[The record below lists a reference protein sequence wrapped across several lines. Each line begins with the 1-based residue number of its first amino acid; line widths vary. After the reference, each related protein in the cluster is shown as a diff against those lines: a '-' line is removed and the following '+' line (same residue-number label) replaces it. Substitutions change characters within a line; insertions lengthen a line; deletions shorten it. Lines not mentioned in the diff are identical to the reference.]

1 MLQKAKH
8 LTKRLSAFLLAV
20 LVTAGTCLS
29 GSVPVHA
36 ADGTIQ
42 YQAGSQIKY
51 GSYST
56 SRMTFNGSNTAYCV
70 EPLQPTPSSGT
81 YAYTLLSNDSPIR
94 KALYYLNGGYGYDKH
109 VKNQYLSGWSDDNSY
124 VIGHLVVAYI
134 YAGYASDSGAFHGAP
149 QNYIDKSVEIANA
162 IKGLADPPATFK
174 AFIVPGNNDQTLVGS
189 WYQVPYSYIELH
201 KASANA
207 AVSDGNGNYS
217 LKGAEYGIYQGENMV
232 AKLTTDQNGYAKSGE
247 LESGNYI
254 VKELKASKGY
264 IIDVTAHNVT
274 VEPEKTSSLNV
285 TEVPQN
291 NPMDLLL
298 QKLDKELKTAQP
310 QGKASL
316 AEDQFTVK
324 FYTEQS
330 DKDPAAGGAKP
341 ARTWIFKT
349 DSEGKIKF
357 SKNYLVSGDEFYT
370 QKDGKTPCLP
380 LGTVTVQEI
389 KAPTGYLAND
399 TVFVQ
404 KITAGGKVET
414 ISCYN
419 TSSVEEQVCRGG
431 MKLQKRDFETKKAE
445 PQGGATLENATF
457 TITSLNENPVVVDGK
472 TYTKNQV
479 VMSLTT
485 DSKGSVSTKKDT
497 LPFGH
502 YRADETK
509 APEGYLNEGKLS
521 VEFDITKNGEIVDLT
536 SEEAAISNQVIRGDL
551 ELVKVA
557 DGEQKRLSDIPF
569 SITSVTTGESH
580 TIVTDKNGYAST
592 ASKWNKH
599 THNTNQGKTSEDGI
613 WFGTSKPNDSKGAL
627 PYDTYT
633 IEEQRCKAN
642 ESMDLLKFE
651 ITVYKDSVSVD
662 LGTLTDDK
670 IEIGTTALDKK
681 TGTHMSK
688 PEKKVTLIDT
698 VEYSGLKKGQKYQVI
713 GTLMDAESG
722 EAILIDGKPVTAET
736 EFTAKMSSGS
746 VEVTFTF
753 DATSLEG
760 KTTVIFEELHQGG
773 QKLAVHA
780 DLKDTDQQISFPE
793 IGTKAKDSDTEEN
806 IANADDKV
814 QLTDTIFFK
823 GLVPNL
829 EYVATGRLMDV
840 ETEEPLLDSDTP
852 ITAQTTFT
860 PEASEGTVDVV
871 FEFNGSSL
879 KGKNTVI
886 YESVTQ
892 EEKEVGMHADPE
904 FKDQQMFFPEIGTK
918 ASCPET
924 DSQMAIPKKD
934 LTIVDTVSYHL
945 VPGKEYKLTGT
956 LMDKE
961 SGNPLL
967 VDEKP
972 VTSELVFTPEE
983 AEGTVELSFTFDASA
998 LKGKTIVAFESVSY
1012 QEKEIAVHTDIESTP
1027 QSIYFPEIGTKA
1039 SCPETES
1046 QMAPAK
1052 KEVTITDT
1060 VSYKHL
1066 VPGKEYKLTGTLMD
1080 KESGEPL
1087 LVDKKPVT
1095 SELIFTPE
1103 KADGTVELSFTFNA
1117 SALEGK
1123 TIVAFE
1129 SLSYKGKELTVHA
1142 DIESEPQT
1150 IYFPEIGTKAACPE
1164 TGSQMA
1170 PAKKELT
1177 IVDTVT
1183 YQRLVPG
1190 KEYKLTGTL
1199 MDQENGEFLLVDGKI
1214 ITSELVFTP
1223 EAAEGSVELSFTFD
1237 SRALKGKTIVAFESL
1252 SYQEKEVAVHAD
1264 IESEPQSIYIPEIGT
1279 TAKDGKDGDQE
1290 ALAEKETQIIDTVK
1304 YKDLVDGGPSYRLV
1318 GTLMDKETGKEVL
1331 IDGKPVTAETTFKP
1345 EESSGSVDVTFTFDA
1360 TELKGHDVVVFE
1372 KLFVTMKEEDKEKEL
1387 EVTSHEDIKAKS
1399 QTVKLTEVPT
1409 EPKEP
1414 DISSPVKTGDDAPI
1428 LLYICI
1434 AAGSLLLI
1442 IISGLVL
1449 YWRRKHQK

>member
-1 MLQKAKH
+1 MLQKTKH
-8 LTKRLSAFLLAV
+8 LIKRLSAFLLAV

-42 YQAGSQIKY
+42 YHAGAAIQY
-51 GSYST
+51 GSYFT
-56 SRMTFNGSNTAYCV
+56 SRMSFDGSNTAYCV

-81 YAYTLLSNDSPIR
+81 YAYNLLGNDSPLR
-94 KALYYLNGGYGYDKH
+94 KALYYLNGGYGYEKH
-109 VKNQYLSGWSDDNSY
+109 IKNQYLGGWSDDNSY

-134 YAGYASDSGAFHGAP
+134 YAGYSSDSGAFHGAP
-149 QNYIDKSVEIANA
+149 QSYIDKSVEVANA
-162 IKGLADPPATFK
+162 IKGLPEPPATFK
-174 AFIVPGNNDQTLVGS
+174 AFIIPGKNNQTLVGS
-189 WYQVPYSYIELH
+189 WYQVPYGYIELH

-217 LKGAEYGIYQGENMV
+217 LKGAEYGIYQGEKQI
-232 AKLTTDQNGYAKSGE
+232 AKLVTDENGYAKSGE
-247 LESGNYI
+247 LESGNYT
-254 VKELKASKGY
+254 VKELTASKGY
-264 IIDVTAHNVT
+264 IVDVSAHNVT
-274 VEPEKTSSLNV
+274 VEPEKTISLNV

-291 NPMDLLL
+291 DPMDLLL
-298 QKLDKELKTAQP
+298 QKLDKELKAAQP

-316 AEDQFTVK
+316 AEAQFTVK
-324 FYTEQS
+324 FYTELS
-330 DKDPAAGGAKP
+330 DTDPASGGAKP

-349 DSEGKIKF
+349 NSEGKAQF
-357 SKNYLVSGDEFYT
+357 SKNYLVSGDAFYT

-380 LGTVTVQEI
+380 LGTVTVQET
-389 KAPTGYLAND
+389 KAPAGYFAND
-399 TVFVQ
+399 TVYVQ
-404 KITAGGKVET
+404 KITADGKAET
-414 ISCYN
+414 VSCYN
-419 TSSVEEQVCRGG
+419 ASSVEEQIYRGG
-431 MKLQKRDFETKKAE
+431 VKLQKRDFETKKAE
-445 PQGGATLENATF
+445 PQGDATLEGAAF
-457 TITSLNENPVVVDGK
+457 TITSLNENPVMVDGK

-485 DSKGSVSTKKDT
+485 DNKGSVSTKKDA

-536 SEEAAISNQVIRGDL
+536 SEKAAIANQVIRGDL

-580 TIVTDKNGYAST
+580 TLVTDKNGYAST

-651 ITVYKDSVSVD
+651 VTIYKDSVSVD

-670 IEIGTTALDKK
+670 IEIGTTALDKN

-713 GTLMDAESG
+713 GTLMDAETG
-722 EAILIDGKPVTAET
+722 KAILVDEKPVTAET
-736 EFTAKMSSGS
+736 EFTAKKSSGS

-753 DATSLEG
+753 DATSLAG
-760 KTTVIFEELHQGG
+760 RTTVIFEELHQDG

-806 IANADDKV
+806 IANADEKV

-823 GLVPNL
+823 GLVPGL
-829 EYVATGRLMDV
+829 EYVAAGKLMDV
-840 ETEEPLLDSDTP
+840 ETEEPLLDGDTP

-860 PEASEGTVDVV
+860 PKEGEGTVDVV
-871 FEFNGSSL
+871 FEFDGSSL

-918 ASCPET
+918 ANCPET
-924 DSQMAIPKKD
+924 GNQMAQPKKE

-961 SGNPLL
+961 SGEPLL

-972 VTSELVFTPEE
+972 VTSELTFTPEE
-983 AEGTVELSFTFDASA
+983 AKGSVELSFTFDASA

-1012 QEKEIAVHTDIESTP
+1012 QEKEIAVHADIESAP
-1027 QSIYFPEIGTKA
+1027 QSIYF
-1039 SCPETES
+1039 
-1046 QMAPAK
+1046 
-1052 KEVTITDT
+1052 
-1060 VSYKHL
+1060 
-1066 VPGKEYKLTGTLMD
+1066 
-1080 KESGEPL
+1080 
-1087 LVDKKPVT
+1087 
-1095 SELIFTPE
+1095 
-1103 KADGTVELSFTFNA
+1103 
-1117 SALEGK
+1117 
-1123 TIVAFE
+1123 
-1129 SLSYKGKELTVHA
+1129 
-1142 DIESEPQT
+1142 
-1150 IYFPEIGTKAACPE
+1150 
-1164 TGSQMA
+1164 
-1170 PAKKELT
+1170 
-1177 IVDTVT
+1177 
-1183 YQRLVPG
+1183 
-1190 KEYKLTGTL
+1190 
-1199 MDQENGEFLLVDGKI
+1199 
-1214 ITSELVFTP
+1214 
-1223 EAAEGSVELSFTFD
+1223 
-1237 SRALKGKTIVAFESL
+1237 
-1252 SYQEKEVAVHAD
+1252 
-1264 IESEPQSIYIPEIGT
+1264 PEIGT

-1304 YKDLVDGGPSYRLV
+1304 YKDLIAGSSTYRLV

-1331 IDGKPVTAETTFKP
+1331 NDGKPVTAETTFKT

-1372 KLFVTMKEEDKEKEL
+1372 KLFVTVKDEGKDQEI
-1387 EVTSHEDIKAKS
+1387 EVTSHEDIQAES

-1409 EPKEP
+1409 EPKTP
-1414 DISSPVKTGDDAPI
+1414 DVSSPVKTGDEAPI

-1434 AAGSLLLI
+1434 ATGSLLLI
-1442 IISGLVL
+1442 IISGLVF
-1449 YWRRKHQK
+1449 YWKRKNQE

>member
-1 MLQKAKH
+1 M
-8 LTKRLSAFLLAV
+8 
-20 LVTAGTCLS
+20 
-29 GSVPVHA
+29 
-36 ADGTIQ
+36 
-42 YQAGSQIKY
+42 
-51 GSYST
+51 
-56 SRMTFNGSNTAYCV
+56 
-70 EPLQPTPSSGT
+70 
-81 YAYTLLSNDSPIR
+81 
-94 KALYYLNGGYGYDKH
+94 
-109 VKNQYLSGWSDDNSY
+109 
-124 VIGHLVVAYI
+124 
-134 YAGYASDSGAFHGAP
+134 
-149 QNYIDKSVEIANA
+149 EI
-162 IKGLADPPATFK
+162 I
-174 AFIVPGNNDQTLVGS
+174 
-189 WYQVPYSYIELH
+189 
-201 KASANA
+201 
-207 AVSDGNGNYS
+207 S

-247 LESGNYI
+247 LESGNYT

-274 VEPEKTSSLNV
+274 VEPEKTASLNV

-291 NPMDLLL
+291 DPMDLLL
-298 QKLDKELKTAQP
+298 QKLDKELKMAQP

-316 AEDQFTVK
+316 AEAQFTVK

-330 DKDPAAGGAKP
+330 DKDPAADGAKP

-380 LGTVTVQEI
+380 LGTVTVQET

-404 KITAGGKVET
+404 KITAGSKAET
-414 ISCYN
+414 VSCYN
-419 TSSVEEQVCRGG
+419 ASSVEEQVCRGG
-431 MKLQKRDFETKKAE
+431 VKLQKRDFETKKVE
-445 PQGGATLENATF
+445 PQGGATLENAAF

-485 DSKGSVSTKKDT
+485 DSKGSVSTKKDA

-651 ITVYKDSVSVD
+651 VTIYKDSVSVD

-670 IEIGTTALDKK
+670 IEIGTTALDKN

-713 GTLMDAESG
+713 GTLMDAETG
-722 EAILIDGKPVTAET
+722 EAILIDEKPVTAET

-780 DLKDTDQQISFPE
+780 DLEDTDQQISFPE

-814 QLTDTIFFK
+814 KLTDTIFFK

-829 EYVATGRLMDV
+829 EYVATGRLMDA
-840 ETEEPLLDSDTP
+840 ETEEPLLDGDTP

-918 ASCPET
+918 A
-924 DSQMAIPKKD
+924 
-934 LTIVDTVSYHL
+934 
-945 VPGKEYKLTGT
+945 
-956 LMDKE
+956 
-961 SGNPLL
+961 
-967 VDEKP
+967 
-972 VTSELVFTPEE
+972 
-983 AEGTVELSFTFDASA
+983 
-998 LKGKTIVAFESVSY
+998 
-1012 QEKEIAVHTDIESTP
+1012 
-1027 QSIYFPEIGTKA
+1027 
-1039 SCPETES
+1039 
-1046 QMAPAK
+1046 
-1052 KEVTITDT
+1052 
-1060 VSYKHL
+1060 
-1066 VPGKEYKLTGTLMD
+1066 
-1080 KESGEPL
+1080 
-1087 LVDKKPVT
+1087 
-1095 SELIFTPE
+1095 
-1103 KADGTVELSFTFNA
+1103 
-1117 SALEGK
+1117 
-1123 TIVAFE
+1123 
-1129 SLSYKGKELTVHA
+1129 
-1142 DIESEPQT
+1142 
-1150 IYFPEIGTKAACPE
+1150 ACPE

-1199 MDQENGEFLLVDGKI
+1199 MDQENGEFLLVDGKTV
-1214 ITSELVFTP
+1214 TSELVFTP
-1223 EAAEGSVELSFTFD
+1223 EATEGSVELSFTFD
-1237 SRALKGKTIVAFESL
+1237 ASALKGKTVVAFESL
-1252 SYQEKEVAVHAD
+1252 TYQEKEVAVHAD

-1304 YKDLVDGGPSYRLV
+1304 YKDLVAGGPSYRLV
-1318 GTLMDKETGKEVL
+1318 GTLMDKETGKEIL

-1372 KLFVTMKEEDKEKEL
+1372 KLFVTVKEDDKEREL
-1387 EVTSHEDIKAKS
+1387 EVTSHEDIKSKS

-1434 AAGSLLLI
+1434 AAGSLLLL
-1442 IISGLVL
+1442 IISGLVF

>member
-1 MLQKAKH
+1 M
-8 LTKRLSAFLLAV
+8 
-20 LVTAGTCLS
+20 
-29 GSVPVHA
+29 
-36 ADGTIQ
+36 
-42 YQAGSQIKY
+42 
-51 GSYST
+51 
-56 SRMTFNGSNTAYCV
+56 
-70 EPLQPTPSSGT
+70 
-81 YAYTLLSNDSPIR
+81 
-94 KALYYLNGGYGYDKH
+94 
-109 VKNQYLSGWSDDNSY
+109 
-124 VIGHLVVAYI
+124 
-134 YAGYASDSGAFHGAP
+134 
-149 QNYIDKSVEIANA
+149 EI
-162 IKGLADPPATFK
+162 I
-174 AFIVPGNNDQTLVGS
+174 
-189 WYQVPYSYIELH
+189 
-201 KASANA
+201 
-207 AVSDGNGNYS
+207 S

-247 LESGNYI
+247 LESGNYT

-274 VEPEKTSSLNV
+274 VEPEKTASLNV

-291 NPMDLLL
+291 DPMDLLL
-298 QKLDKELKTAQP
+298 QKLDKELKMAQP

-316 AEDQFTVK
+316 AEAQFTVK

-330 DKDPAAGGAKP
+330 DKDPAADGAKP

-380 LGTVTVQEI
+380 LGTVTVQET

-404 KITAGGKVET
+404 KITAGSKAET
-414 ISCYN
+414 VSCYN
-419 TSSVEEQVCRGG
+419 ASSVEEQVCRGG
-431 MKLQKRDFETKKAE
+431 VKLQKRDFETKKVE
-445 PQGGATLENATF
+445 PQGGATLENAAF

-485 DSKGSVSTKKDT
+485 DSKGSVSTKKDA

-651 ITVYKDSVSVD
+651 VTIYKDSVSVD

-670 IEIGTTALDKK
+670 IEIGTTALDKN

-713 GTLMDAESG
+713 GTLMDAETG
-722 EAILIDGKPVTAET
+722 EAILIDEKPVTAET

-780 DLKDTDQQISFPE
+780 DLEDTDQQISFPE

-814 QLTDTIFFK
+814 KLTDTIFFK

-829 EYVATGRLMDV
+829 EYVAIGRRMDA
-840 ETEEPLLDSDTP
+840 ETEEPLLDGDTP

-918 ASCPET
+918 A
-924 DSQMAIPKKD
+924 
-934 LTIVDTVSYHL
+934 
-945 VPGKEYKLTGT
+945 
-956 LMDKE
+956 
-961 SGNPLL
+961 
-967 VDEKP
+967 
-972 VTSELVFTPEE
+972 
-983 AEGTVELSFTFDASA
+983 
-998 LKGKTIVAFESVSY
+998 
-1012 QEKEIAVHTDIESTP
+1012 
-1027 QSIYFPEIGTKA
+1027 
-1039 SCPETES
+1039 
-1046 QMAPAK
+1046 
-1052 KEVTITDT
+1052 
-1060 VSYKHL
+1060 
-1066 VPGKEYKLTGTLMD
+1066 
-1080 KESGEPL
+1080 
-1087 LVDKKPVT
+1087 
-1095 SELIFTPE
+1095 
-1103 KADGTVELSFTFNA
+1103 
-1117 SALEGK
+1117 
-1123 TIVAFE
+1123 
-1129 SLSYKGKELTVHA
+1129 
-1142 DIESEPQT
+1142 
-1150 IYFPEIGTKAACPE
+1150 ACPE

-1199 MDQENGEFLLVDGKI
+1199 MDQENGEFLLVDGKTV
-1214 ITSELVFTP
+1214 TSELVFTP
-1223 EAAEGSVELSFTFD
+1223 EATEGSVELSFTFD
-1237 SRALKGKTIVAFESL
+1237 ASALKGKTVVAFESL
-1252 SYQEKEVAVHAD
+1252 TYQEKEVAVHAD

-1304 YKDLVDGGPSYRLV
+1304 YKDLVAGGPSYRLV
-1318 GTLMDKETGKEVL
+1318 GTLMDKETGKEIL

-1372 KLFVTMKEEDKEKEL
+1372 KLFVTVKEDDKEREL
-1387 EVTSHEDIKAKS
+1387 EVTSHEDIKSKS

-1434 AAGSLLLI
+1434 AAGSLLLL
-1442 IISGLVL
+1442 IISGLVF

>member
-1 MLQKAKH
+1 M
-8 LTKRLSAFLLAV
+8 
-20 LVTAGTCLS
+20 
-29 GSVPVHA
+29 
-36 ADGTIQ
+36 
-42 YQAGSQIKY
+42 
-51 GSYST
+51 
-56 SRMTFNGSNTAYCV
+56 
-70 EPLQPTPSSGT
+70 
-81 YAYTLLSNDSPIR
+81 
-94 KALYYLNGGYGYDKH
+94 
-109 VKNQYLSGWSDDNSY
+109 
-124 VIGHLVVAYI
+124 
-134 YAGYASDSGAFHGAP
+134 
-149 QNYIDKSVEIANA
+149 EI
-162 IKGLADPPATFK
+162 I
-174 AFIVPGNNDQTLVGS
+174 
-189 WYQVPYSYIELH
+189 
-201 KASANA
+201 
-207 AVSDGNGNYS
+207 S

-247 LESGNYI
+247 LESGNYT

-274 VEPEKTSSLNV
+274 VEPEKTASLNV

-291 NPMDLLL
+291 DPMDLLL
-298 QKLDKELKTAQP
+298 QKLDKELKMAQP

-316 AEDQFTVK
+316 AEAQFTVK

-330 DKDPAAGGAKP
+330 DKDPAADGAKP

-380 LGTVTVQEI
+380 LGTVTVQET

-404 KITAGGKVET
+404 KITAGSKAET
-414 ISCYN
+414 VSCYN
-419 TSSVEEQVCRGG
+419 ASSVEEQVCRGG
-431 MKLQKRDFETKKAE
+431 VKLQKRDFETKKVE
-445 PQGGATLENATF
+445 PQGGATLENAAF

-485 DSKGSVSTKKDT
+485 DSKGSVSTKKDA

-670 IEIGTTALDKK
+670 IEIGTTALDKN

-736 EFTAKMSSGS
+736 EFTAKRSSGS

-753 DATSLEG
+753 DATSLGG
-760 KTTVIFEELHQGG
+760 KTTVIFEELHQNG

-806 IANADDKV
+806 IANADEKV

-829 EYVATGRLMDV
+829 EYVAIGKLMDV
-840 ETEEPLLDSDTP
+840 ETEEPLLDGDTP

-918 ASCPET
+918 A
-924 DSQMAIPKKD
+924 
-934 LTIVDTVSYHL
+934 
-945 VPGKEYKLTGT
+945 
-956 LMDKE
+956 
-961 SGNPLL
+961 
-967 VDEKP
+967 
-972 VTSELVFTPEE
+972 
-983 AEGTVELSFTFDASA
+983 
-998 LKGKTIVAFESVSY
+998 
-1012 QEKEIAVHTDIESTP
+1012 
-1027 QSIYFPEIGTKA
+1027 
-1039 SCPETES
+1039 
-1046 QMAPAK
+1046 
-1052 KEVTITDT
+1052 
-1060 VSYKHL
+1060 
-1066 VPGKEYKLTGTLMD
+1066 
-1080 KESGEPL
+1080 
-1087 LVDKKPVT
+1087 
-1095 SELIFTPE
+1095 
-1103 KADGTVELSFTFNA
+1103 
-1117 SALEGK
+1117 
-1123 TIVAFE
+1123 
-1129 SLSYKGKELTVHA
+1129 
-1142 DIESEPQT
+1142 
-1150 IYFPEIGTKAACPE
+1150 ACPE

-1199 MDQENGEFLLVDGKI
+1199 MDQENGEFLLVDGKTV
-1214 ITSELVFTP
+1214 TSELVFTP
-1223 EAAEGSVELSFTFD
+1223 EATEGSVELSFTFD
-1237 SRALKGKTIVAFESL
+1237 ASALKGKTVVAFESL
-1252 SYQEKEVAVHAD
+1252 TYQEKEVAVHAD

-1304 YKDLVDGGPSYRLV
+1304 YKDLVAGGPSYRLV
-1318 GTLMDKETGKEVL
+1318 GTLMDKETGKEIL

-1372 KLFVTMKEEDKEKEL
+1372 KLFVTVKEDDKEREL
-1387 EVTSHEDIKAKS
+1387 EVTSHEDIKSKS

-1434 AAGSLLLI
+1434 AAGSLLLL
-1442 IISGLVL
+1442 IISGLVF

>member
-316 AEDQFTVK
+316 AEAQFTVK

-380 LGTVTVQEI
+380 LGTVTVQET

-419 TSSVEEQVCRGG
+419 SSSVEEQVCRGG

-521 VEFDITKNGEIVDLT
+521 VEFDITKNGEIVNLT

-551 ELVKVA
+551 EFVKVA

-670 IEIGTTALDKK
+670 IEIGTTALDKN

-713 GTLMDAESG
+713 GTLMDAETG
-722 EAILIDGKPVTAET
+722 EAILIDEKPVTAET

-780 DLKDTDQQISFPE
+780 DLEDTDQQISFPE

-814 QLTDTIFFK
+814 KLTDTIFFK

-829 EYVATGRLMDV
+829 EYVATGRLMDA
-840 ETEEPLLDSDTP
+840 ETEEPLLDGDTP

-918 ASCPET
+918 A
-924 DSQMAIPKKD
+924 
-934 LTIVDTVSYHL
+934 
-945 VPGKEYKLTGT
+945 
-956 LMDKE
+956 
-961 SGNPLL
+961 
-967 VDEKP
+967 
-972 VTSELVFTPEE
+972 
-983 AEGTVELSFTFDASA
+983 
-998 LKGKTIVAFESVSY
+998 
-1012 QEKEIAVHTDIESTP
+1012 
-1027 QSIYFPEIGTKA
+1027 
-1039 SCPETES
+1039 
-1046 QMAPAK
+1046 
-1052 KEVTITDT
+1052 
-1060 VSYKHL
+1060 
-1066 VPGKEYKLTGTLMD
+1066 
-1080 KESGEPL
+1080 
-1087 LVDKKPVT
+1087 
-1095 SELIFTPE
+1095 
-1103 KADGTVELSFTFNA
+1103 
-1117 SALEGK
+1117 
-1123 TIVAFE
+1123 
-1129 SLSYKGKELTVHA
+1129 
-1142 DIESEPQT
+1142 
-1150 IYFPEIGTKAACPE
+1150 ACPE

-1199 MDQENGEFLLVDGKI
+1199 MDQENGEFLLVDGKTV
-1214 ITSELVFTP
+1214 TSELVFTP
-1223 EAAEGSVELSFTFD
+1223 EATEGSVELSFTFD
-1237 SRALKGKTIVAFESL
+1237 ASALKGKTVVAFESL
-1252 SYQEKEVAVHAD
+1252 TYQEKEVAVHAD

-1304 YKDLVDGGPSYRLV
+1304 YKDLVAGGPSYRLV
-1318 GTLMDKETGKEVL
+1318 GTLMDKETGKEIL

-1372 KLFVTMKEEDKEKEL
+1372 KLFVTVKEDDKEREL
-1387 EVTSHEDIKAKS
+1387 EVTSHEDIKSKS

-1434 AAGSLLLI
+1434 AAGSLLLL
-1442 IISGLVL
+1442 IISGLVF

>member
-316 AEDQFTVK
+316 AEAQFTVK

-380 LGTVTVQEI
+380 LGTVTVQET

-419 TSSVEEQVCRGG
+419 SSSVEEQVCRGG

-521 VEFDITKNGEIVDLT
+521 VEFDITKNGEIVNLT

-551 ELVKVA
+551 EFVKVA

-670 IEIGTTALDKK
+670 IEIGTTALDKN

-713 GTLMDAESG
+713 GTLMDAETG
-722 EAILIDGKPVTAET
+722 EAILIDEKPVTAET

-780 DLKDTDQQISFPE
+780 DLEDTDQQISFPE

-814 QLTDTIFFK
+814 KLTDTIFFK

-829 EYVATGRLMDV
+829 EYVATGRLMDA
-840 ETEEPLLDSDTP
+840 ETEEPLLDGDTP

-918 ASCPET
+918 A
-924 DSQMAIPKKD
+924 
-934 LTIVDTVSYHL
+934 
-945 VPGKEYKLTGT
+945 
-956 LMDKE
+956 
-961 SGNPLL
+961 
-967 VDEKP
+967 
-972 VTSELVFTPEE
+972 
-983 AEGTVELSFTFDASA
+983 
-998 LKGKTIVAFESVSY
+998 
-1012 QEKEIAVHTDIESTP
+1012 
-1027 QSIYFPEIGTKA
+1027 
-1039 SCPETES
+1039 
-1046 QMAPAK
+1046 
-1052 KEVTITDT
+1052 
-1060 VSYKHL
+1060 
-1066 VPGKEYKLTGTLMD
+1066 
-1080 KESGEPL
+1080 
-1087 LVDKKPVT
+1087 
-1095 SELIFTPE
+1095 
-1103 KADGTVELSFTFNA
+1103 
-1117 SALEGK
+1117 
-1123 TIVAFE
+1123 
-1129 SLSYKGKELTVHA
+1129 
-1142 DIESEPQT
+1142 
-1150 IYFPEIGTKAACPE
+1150 ACPE

-1214 ITSELVFTP
+1214 ITSEFVFTP
-1223 EAAEGSVELSFTFD
+1223 ETADGSVELSFTFD
-1237 SRALKGKTIVAFESL
+1237 SSALKGKTIVAFESL

-1290 ALAEKETQIIDTVK
+1290 ALTEKETQIIDTVK
-1304 YKDLVDGGPSYRLV
+1304 YKDLVAGGPSYRLV
-1318 GTLMDKETGKEVL
+1318 GTLMDKETGKEIL

-1372 KLFVTMKEEDKEKEL
+1372 KLFVTVKEDDKEREL
-1387 EVTSHEDIKAKS
+1387 EVTSHEDIKSKS

-1434 AAGSLLLI
+1434 AAGSLLLL
-1442 IISGLVL
+1442 IISGLVF

>member
-1 MLQKAKH
+1 MLQKTKH
-8 LTKRLSAFLLAV
+8 LIKRLSAFLLAV

-42 YQAGSQIKY
+42 YHAGAAIQY
-51 GSYST
+51 GSYFT
-56 SRMTFNGSNTAYCV
+56 SRMSFDGSNTAYCV

-81 YAYTLLSNDSPIR
+81 YAYNLLGNDSPLR
-94 KALYYLNGGYGYDKH
+94 KALYDLNGGYGYEKH
-109 VKNQYLSGWSDDNSY
+109 IKNQYLGGWSDDNSY

-134 YAGYASDSGAFHGAP
+134 YAGYSSDSGAFHGAP
-149 QNYIDKSVEIANA
+149 QSYIDKSVEVANA
-162 IKGLADPPATFK
+162 IKGLPEPPATFK
-174 AFIVPGNNDQTLVGS
+174 AFIIPGKNNQTLVGS
-189 WYQVPYSYIELH
+189 WYQVPYGYIELH

-217 LKGAEYGIYQGENMV
+217 LKGAEYGIYQGEKQI
-232 AKLTTDQNGYAKSGE
+232 AKLVTDENGYAKSGE
-247 LESGNYI
+247 LESGNYT
-254 VKELKASKGY
+254 VKELTASKGY
-264 IIDVTAHNVT
+264 IVDVSAHNVT
-274 VEPEKTSSLNV
+274 VEPEKTISLNV

-291 NPMDLLL
+291 DPMDLLL
-298 QKLDKELKTAQP
+298 QKLDKELKAAQP

-316 AEDQFTVK
+316 AEAQFTVK
-324 FYTEQS
+324 FYTELS
-330 DKDPAAGGAKP
+330 DTDPASGGAKP

-349 DSEGKIKF
+349 NSEGKAQF
-357 SKNYLVSGDEFYT
+357 SKNYLVSGDAFYT

-380 LGTVTVQEI
+380 LGTVTVQET
-389 KAPTGYLAND
+389 KAPAGYFAND
-399 TVFVQ
+399 TVYVQ
-404 KITAGGKVET
+404 KITADGKAET
-414 ISCYN
+414 VSCYN
-419 TSSVEEQVCRGG
+419 ASSVEEQIYRGG
-431 MKLQKRDFETKKAE
+431 VKLQKRDFETKKAE
-445 PQGGATLENATF
+445 PQGDATLEGAAF
-457 TITSLNENPVVVDGK
+457 TITSLNENPVMVDGK

-485 DSKGSVSTKKDT
+485 DNKGSVSTKKDA

-502 YRADETK
+502 YRADEKK

-536 SEEAAISNQVIRGDL
+536 SEKAAIANQVIRGDL

-580 TIVTDKNGYAST
+580 TLVTDKNGYAST

-651 ITVYKDSVSVD
+651 VTIYKDSVSVD

-670 IEIGTTALDKK
+670 IEIGTTALDKN

-713 GTLMDAESG
+713 GTLMDAETG
-722 EAILIDGKPVTAET
+722 KAILVDEKPVTAET
-736 EFTAKMSSGS
+736 EFTAKKSSGS

-753 DATSLEG
+753 DATSLAG
-760 KTTVIFEELHQGG
+760 RTTVIFEELHQDG

-806 IANADDKV
+806 IANADEKV

-823 GLVPNL
+823 GLVPGL
-829 EYVATGRLMDV
+829 EYVAAGKLMDV
-840 ETEEPLLDSDTP
+840 ETEEPLLDGDTP

-860 PEASEGTVDVV
+860 PKEGEGTVDVV
-871 FEFNGSSL
+871 FEFDGSSL

-918 ASCPET
+918 ANCPET
-924 DSQMAIPKKD
+924 GNQMAQPKKE

-961 SGNPLL
+961 SGEPLL

-972 VTSELVFTPEE
+972 VTSELTFTPEE
-983 AEGTVELSFTFDASA
+983 AKGSVELSFTFDASA

-1012 QEKEIAVHTDIESTP
+1012 QEKEIAVHADIESAP
-1027 QSIYFPEIGTKA
+1027 QSIYF
-1039 SCPETES
+1039 
-1046 QMAPAK
+1046 
-1052 KEVTITDT
+1052 
-1060 VSYKHL
+1060 
-1066 VPGKEYKLTGTLMD
+1066 
-1080 KESGEPL
+1080 
-1087 LVDKKPVT
+1087 
-1095 SELIFTPE
+1095 
-1103 KADGTVELSFTFNA
+1103 
-1117 SALEGK
+1117 
-1123 TIVAFE
+1123 
-1129 SLSYKGKELTVHA
+1129 
-1142 DIESEPQT
+1142 
-1150 IYFPEIGTKAACPE
+1150 
-1164 TGSQMA
+1164 
-1170 PAKKELT
+1170 
-1177 IVDTVT
+1177 
-1183 YQRLVPG
+1183 
-1190 KEYKLTGTL
+1190 
-1199 MDQENGEFLLVDGKI
+1199 
-1214 ITSELVFTP
+1214 
-1223 EAAEGSVELSFTFD
+1223 
-1237 SRALKGKTIVAFESL
+1237 
-1252 SYQEKEVAVHAD
+1252 
-1264 IESEPQSIYIPEIGT
+1264 PEIGT

-1304 YKDLVDGGPSYRLV
+1304 YKDLIAGGSTYRLV

-1331 IDGKPVTAETTFKP
+1331 NDGKPVTAETTFKT

-1372 KLFVTMKEEDKEKEL
+1372 KLFVTVKDEGKDQEI
-1387 EVTSHEDIKAKS
+1387 EVTSHEDIQAES

-1409 EPKEP
+1409 EPKTP
-1414 DISSPVKTGDDAPI
+1414 DVSSPVKTGDEAPI

-1434 AAGSLLLI
+1434 ATGSLLLI
-1442 IISGLVL
+1442 IISGLVF
-1449 YWRRKHQK
+1449 YWKRKNQE

>member
-42 YQAGSQIKY
+42 YQAGASIKY

-56 SRMTFNGSNTAYCV
+56 SRMTFDGSNTAYCV

-81 YAYTLLSNDSPIR
+81 YAYTLLGNDSPIR

-109 VKNQYLSGWSDDNSY
+109 IKNQYLGGWSDDNSY

-134 YAGYASDSGAFHGAP
+134 YAGYASDSGVFHGAP

-162 IKGLADPPATFK
+162 IKGLPEPPATFR
-174 AFIVPGNNDQTLVGS
+174 AFIIPGNNDQTLVGG
-189 WYQVPYSYIELH
+189 WYQVPYGYIELH

-207 AVSDGNGNYS
+207 SVSNGNGNYS

-247 LESGNYI
+247 LESGNYT

-316 AEDQFTVK
+316 AEAQFTVK

-414 ISCYN
+414 VSCYN

-431 MKLQKRDFETKKAE
+431 VKLQKRDFETKKAE

-521 VEFDITKNGEIVDLT
+521 VEFDITKNGEIVNLT

-551 ELVKVA
+551 EFVKVA

-780 DLKDTDQQISFPE
+780 DLEDTDQQISFPE

-814 QLTDTIFFK
+814 KLTDTIFFK

-829 EYVATGRLMDV
+829 EYVATGRLMDA
-840 ETEEPLLDSDTP
+840 ETEEPLLDGDTP

-918 ASCPET
+918 A
-924 DSQMAIPKKD
+924 
-934 LTIVDTVSYHL
+934 
-945 VPGKEYKLTGT
+945 
-956 LMDKE
+956 
-961 SGNPLL
+961 
-967 VDEKP
+967 
-972 VTSELVFTPEE
+972 
-983 AEGTVELSFTFDASA
+983 
-998 LKGKTIVAFESVSY
+998 
-1012 QEKEIAVHTDIESTP
+1012 
-1027 QSIYFPEIGTKA
+1027 
-1039 SCPETES
+1039 
-1046 QMAPAK
+1046 
-1052 KEVTITDT
+1052 
-1060 VSYKHL
+1060 
-1066 VPGKEYKLTGTLMD
+1066 
-1080 KESGEPL
+1080 
-1087 LVDKKPVT
+1087 
-1095 SELIFTPE
+1095 
-1103 KADGTVELSFTFNA
+1103 
-1117 SALEGK
+1117 
-1123 TIVAFE
+1123 
-1129 SLSYKGKELTVHA
+1129 
-1142 DIESEPQT
+1142 
-1150 IYFPEIGTKAACPE
+1150 ACPE

-1199 MDQENGEFLLVDGKI
+1199 MDQENGEFLLVDGKTV
-1214 ITSELVFTP
+1214 TSELVFTP
-1223 EAAEGSVELSFTFD
+1223 EATEGSVELSFTFD
-1237 SRALKGKTIVAFESL
+1237 ASALKGKTVVAFESL
-1252 SYQEKEVAVHAD
+1252 TYQEKEVAVHAD

-1304 YKDLVDGGPSYRLV
+1304 YKDLVAGGPSYRLV
-1318 GTLMDKETGKEVL
+1318 GTLMDKETGKEIL

-1372 KLFVTMKEEDKEKEL
+1372 KLFVTVKEDDKEREL
-1387 EVTSHEDIKAKS
+1387 EVTSHEDIKSKS

-1434 AAGSLLLI
+1434 AAGSLLLL
-1442 IISGLVL
+1442 IISGLVF

>member
-1 MLQKAKH
+1 MLQKTKH
-8 LTKRLSAFLLAV
+8 LIKRLSAFLLAV

-42 YQAGSQIKY
+42 YHAGAAIQY
-51 GSYST
+51 GSYFT
-56 SRMTFNGSNTAYCV
+56 SRMSFDGSNTAYCV

-81 YAYTLLSNDSPIR
+81 YAYNLLGNDSPLR
-94 KALYYLNGGYGYDKH
+94 KALYYLNGGYGYEKH
-109 VKNQYLSGWSDDNSY
+109 IKNQYLGGWSDDNSY

-134 YAGYASDSGAFHGAP
+134 YAGYSSDSGAFHGAP
-149 QNYIDKSVEIANA
+149 QSYIDKSVEVANA
-162 IKGLADPPATFK
+162 IKGLPEPPATFK
-174 AFIVPGNNDQTLVGS
+174 AFIIPGKNNQTLVGS
-189 WYQVPYSYIELH
+189 WYQVPYGYIELH

-217 LKGAEYGIYQGENMV
+217 LKGAEYGIYQGEKQI
-232 AKLTTDQNGYAKSGE
+232 AKLVTDENGYAKSGE
-247 LESGNYI
+247 LESGNYT
-254 VKELKASKGY
+254 VKELTASKGY
-264 IIDVTAHNVT
+264 IVDVSAHNVT
-274 VEPEKTSSLNV
+274 VEPEKTISLNV

-291 NPMDLLL
+291 DPMDLLL
-298 QKLDKELKTAQP
+298 QKLDKELKAAQP

-316 AEDQFTVK
+316 AEAQFTVK
-324 FYTEQS
+324 FYTELS
-330 DKDPAAGGAKP
+330 DTDPASGGAKP

-349 DSEGKIKF
+349 NSEGKAQF
-357 SKNYLVSGDEFYT
+357 SKNYLVSGDAFYT

-380 LGTVTVQEI
+380 LGTVTVQET
-389 KAPTGYLAND
+389 KAPAGYFAND
-399 TVFVQ
+399 TVYVQ
-404 KITAGGKVET
+404 KITADGKAET
-414 ISCYN
+414 VSCYN
-419 TSSVEEQVCRGG
+419 ASSVEEQIYRGG
-431 MKLQKRDFETKKAE
+431 VKLQKRDFETKKAE
-445 PQGGATLENATF
+445 PQGDATLEGAAF
-457 TITSLNENPVVVDGK
+457 TITSLNENPVMVDGK

-485 DSKGSVSTKKDT
+485 DNKGSVSTKKDA

-502 YRADETK
+502 YRADEKK

-536 SEEAAISNQVIRGDL
+536 SEKAAIANQVIRGDL

-580 TIVTDKNGYAST
+580 TLVTDKNGYAST

-651 ITVYKDSVSVD
+651 VTIYKDSVSVD

-670 IEIGTTALDKK
+670 IEIGTTALDKN

-713 GTLMDAESG
+713 GTLMDAETG
-722 EAILIDGKPVTAET
+722 KAILVDEKPVTAET
-736 EFTAKMSSGS
+736 EFTAKKSSGS

-753 DATSLEG
+753 DATSLAG
-760 KTTVIFEELHQGG
+760 RTTVIFEELHQDG

-806 IANADDKV
+806 IANADEKV

-823 GLVPNL
+823 GLVPGL
-829 EYVATGRLMDV
+829 EYVAAGKLMDV
-840 ETEEPLLDSDTP
+840 ETEEPLLDGDTP

-860 PEASEGTVDVV
+860 PKEGEGTVDVV
-871 FEFNGSSL
+871 FEFDGSSL

-918 ASCPET
+918 ANCPET
-924 DSQMAIPKKD
+924 GNQMAQPKKE

-961 SGNPLL
+961 SGEPLL

-972 VTSELVFTPEE
+972 VTSELTFTPEE
-983 AEGTVELSFTFDASA
+983 AKGSVELSFTFDASA

-1012 QEKEIAVHTDIESTP
+1012 QEKEIAVHADIESAP
-1027 QSIYFPEIGTKA
+1027 QSIYF
-1039 SCPETES
+1039 
-1046 QMAPAK
+1046 
-1052 KEVTITDT
+1052 
-1060 VSYKHL
+1060 
-1066 VPGKEYKLTGTLMD
+1066 
-1080 KESGEPL
+1080 
-1087 LVDKKPVT
+1087 
-1095 SELIFTPE
+1095 
-1103 KADGTVELSFTFNA
+1103 
-1117 SALEGK
+1117 
-1123 TIVAFE
+1123 
-1129 SLSYKGKELTVHA
+1129 
-1142 DIESEPQT
+1142 
-1150 IYFPEIGTKAACPE
+1150 
-1164 TGSQMA
+1164 
-1170 PAKKELT
+1170 
-1177 IVDTVT
+1177 
-1183 YQRLVPG
+1183 
-1190 KEYKLTGTL
+1190 
-1199 MDQENGEFLLVDGKI
+1199 
-1214 ITSELVFTP
+1214 
-1223 EAAEGSVELSFTFD
+1223 
-1237 SRALKGKTIVAFESL
+1237 
-1252 SYQEKEVAVHAD
+1252 
-1264 IESEPQSIYIPEIGT
+1264 PEIGT

-1304 YKDLVDGGPSYRLV
+1304 YKDLIAGGSTYRLV

-1331 IDGKPVTAETTFKP
+1331 NDGKPVTAETTFKT

-1372 KLFVTMKEEDKEKEL
+1372 KLFVTVKDEGKDQEI
-1387 EVTSHEDIKAKS
+1387 EVTSHEDIQAES

-1409 EPKEP
+1409 EPKTP
-1414 DISSPVKTGDDAPI
+1414 DVSSPVKTGDEAPI

-1434 AAGSLLLI
+1434 ATGSLLLI
-1442 IISGLVL
+1442 IISGLVF
-1449 YWRRKHQK
+1449 YWKRKNQE

>member
-1 MLQKAKH
+1 M
-8 LTKRLSAFLLAV
+8 KRLSAFLLAV

-42 YQAGSQIKY
+42 YHAGAAIQY
-51 GSYST
+51 GSYFT
-56 SRMTFNGSNTAYCV
+56 SRMSFDGSNTAYCV

-81 YAYTLLSNDSPIR
+81 YAYNLLGNDSPLR
-94 KALYYLNGGYGYDKH
+94 KALYYLNGGYGYEKH
-109 VKNQYLSGWSDDNSY
+109 IKNQYLGGWSDDNSY

-134 YAGYASDSGAFHGAP
+134 YAGYSSDSGAFHGAP
-149 QNYIDKSVEIANA
+149 QSYIDKSVEVANA
-162 IKGLADPPATFK
+162 IKGLPEPPATFK
-174 AFIVPGNNDQTLVGS
+174 AFIIPGKNNQTLVGS
-189 WYQVPYSYIELH
+189 WYQVPYGYIELH

-217 LKGAEYGIYQGENMV
+217 LKGAEYGIYQGEKQI
-232 AKLTTDQNGYAKSGE
+232 AKLVTDENGYAKSGE
-247 LESGNYI
+247 LESGTYT
-254 VKELKASKGY
+254 VKELTASKGY
-264 IIDVTAHNVT
+264 IVDVSAHNVT
-274 VEPEKTSSLNV
+274 VEPEKTISLNV

-291 NPMDLLL
+291 DPMDLLL
-298 QKLDKELKTAQP
+298 QKLDKELKAAQP

-316 AEDQFTVK
+316 AEAQFTVK
-324 FYTEQS
+324 FYTELS
-330 DKDPAAGGAKP
+330 DTDPASGGAKP

-349 DSEGKIKF
+349 NSEGKAQF
-357 SKNYLVSGDEFYT
+357 SKNYLVSGDAFYT

-380 LGTVTVQEI
+380 LGTVTVQET
-389 KAPTGYLAND
+389 KAPAGYFAND
-399 TVFVQ
+399 TVYVQ
-404 KITAGGKVET
+404 KITADGKAET
-414 ISCYN
+414 VSCYN
-419 TSSVEEQVCRGG
+419 ASSVEEQIYRGG
-431 MKLQKRDFETKKAE
+431 VKLQKRDFETKKAE
-445 PQGGATLENATF
+445 PQGDATLEGAAF
-457 TITSLNENPVVVDGK
+457 TITSLNENPVMVDGK

-479 VMSLTT
+479 VLSLVT
-485 DSKGSVSTKKDT
+485 DNKGTVSTKKDA

-536 SEEAAISNQVIRGDL
+536 SEKAAIANQVIRGDL

-580 TIVTDKNGYAST
+580 TLVTDKNGYAST

-651 ITVYKDSVSVD
+651 VTIYKDSVSVD

-670 IEIGTTALDKK
+670 IEIGTTALDKN

-713 GTLMDAESG
+713 GTLMDAETG
-722 EAILIDGKPVTAET
+722 KAILVDEKPVTAET
-736 EFTAKMSSGS
+736 EFTAKKSSGS

-753 DATSLEG
+753 DATSLAG
-760 KTTVIFEELHQGG
+760 RTTVIFEELHQDG

-806 IANADDKV
+806 IANADEKV

-823 GLVPNL
+823 GLVPGL
-829 EYVATGRLMDV
+829 EYVAAGKLMDV
-840 ETEEPLLDSDTP
+840 ETEEPLLDGDTP

-860 PEASEGTVDVV
+860 PKEGEGTVDVV
-871 FEFNGSSL
+871 FEFDGSSL

-918 ASCPET
+918 ANCPET
-924 DSQMAIPKKD
+924 GNQMAQPKKE

-961 SGNPLL
+961 SGEPLL

-972 VTSELVFTPEE
+972 VTSELTFTPEE
-983 AEGTVELSFTFDASA
+983 AKGSVELSFTFDASA

-1012 QEKEIAVHTDIESTP
+1012 QEKEIAVHADIESAP
-1027 QSIYFPEIGTKA
+1027 QSIYF
-1039 SCPETES
+1039 
-1046 QMAPAK
+1046 
-1052 KEVTITDT
+1052 
-1060 VSYKHL
+1060 
-1066 VPGKEYKLTGTLMD
+1066 
-1080 KESGEPL
+1080 
-1087 LVDKKPVT
+1087 
-1095 SELIFTPE
+1095 
-1103 KADGTVELSFTFNA
+1103 
-1117 SALEGK
+1117 
-1123 TIVAFE
+1123 
-1129 SLSYKGKELTVHA
+1129 
-1142 DIESEPQT
+1142 
-1150 IYFPEIGTKAACPE
+1150 
-1164 TGSQMA
+1164 
-1170 PAKKELT
+1170 
-1177 IVDTVT
+1177 
-1183 YQRLVPG
+1183 
-1190 KEYKLTGTL
+1190 
-1199 MDQENGEFLLVDGKI
+1199 
-1214 ITSELVFTP
+1214 
-1223 EAAEGSVELSFTFD
+1223 
-1237 SRALKGKTIVAFESL
+1237 
-1252 SYQEKEVAVHAD
+1252 
-1264 IESEPQSIYIPEIGT
+1264 PEIGT

-1304 YKDLVDGGPSYRLV
+1304 YKDLIAGGSTYRLV

-1331 IDGKPVTAETTFKP
+1331 NDGKPVTAETTFKT

-1372 KLFVTMKEEDKEKEL
+1372 KLFVTVKDEGKDQEI
-1387 EVTSHEDIKAKS
+1387 EVTSHEDIQAES

-1409 EPKEP
+1409 EPKTP
-1414 DISSPVKTGDDAPI
+1414 DVSSPVKTGDEAPI

-1434 AAGSLLLI
+1434 ATGSLLLI
-1442 IISGLVL
+1442 IISGLVF
-1449 YWRRKHQK
+1449 YWKRKNQE

>member
-380 LGTVTVQEI
+380 LGTVTVQET

-521 VEFDITKNGEIVDLT
+521 VEFDITKNGEIVNLT

-551 ELVKVA
+551 EFVKVA

-670 IEIGTTALDKK
+670 IEIGTTALDKN

-713 GTLMDAESG
+713 GTLMDAETG
-722 EAILIDGKPVTAET
+722 EAILIDEKPVTAET

-780 DLKDTDQQISFPE
+780 DLEDTDQQISFPE

-814 QLTDTIFFK
+814 KLTDTIFFK

-829 EYVATGRLMDV
+829 EYVATGRLMDA
-840 ETEEPLLDSDTP
+840 ETEEPLLDGDTP

-918 ASCPET
+918 A
-924 DSQMAIPKKD
+924 
-934 LTIVDTVSYHL
+934 
-945 VPGKEYKLTGT
+945 
-956 LMDKE
+956 
-961 SGNPLL
+961 
-967 VDEKP
+967 
-972 VTSELVFTPEE
+972 
-983 AEGTVELSFTFDASA
+983 
-998 LKGKTIVAFESVSY
+998 
-1012 QEKEIAVHTDIESTP
+1012 
-1027 QSIYFPEIGTKA
+1027 
-1039 SCPETES
+1039 
-1046 QMAPAK
+1046 
-1052 KEVTITDT
+1052 
-1060 VSYKHL
+1060 
-1066 VPGKEYKLTGTLMD
+1066 
-1080 KESGEPL
+1080 
-1087 LVDKKPVT
+1087 
-1095 SELIFTPE
+1095 
-1103 KADGTVELSFTFNA
+1103 
-1117 SALEGK
+1117 
-1123 TIVAFE
+1123 
-1129 SLSYKGKELTVHA
+1129 
-1142 DIESEPQT
+1142 
-1150 IYFPEIGTKAACPE
+1150 ACPE

-1199 MDQENGEFLLVDGKI
+1199 MDQENGEFLLVDGKTV
-1214 ITSELVFTP
+1214 TSELVFTP
-1223 EAAEGSVELSFTFD
+1223 EATEGSVELSFTFD
-1237 SRALKGKTIVAFESL
+1237 ASALKGKTVVAFESL
-1252 SYQEKEVAVHAD
+1252 TYQEKEVAVHAD

-1304 YKDLVDGGPSYRLV
+1304 YKDLVAGGPSYRLV
-1318 GTLMDKETGKEVL
+1318 GTLMDKETGKEIL

-1372 KLFVTMKEEDKEKEL
+1372 KLFVTVKEDDKEREL
-1387 EVTSHEDIKAKS
+1387 EVTSHEDIKSKS

-1434 AAGSLLLI
+1434 AAGSLLLL
-1442 IISGLVL
+1442 IISGLVF